1 MKTILIYTYKHSNYG
16 AVLQAY
22 ALQKYLRETYEAD
35 VKIVDFTTDAH
46 LKDDRL
52 IRTTGSIVERV
63 VFTFFNLIH
72 SKELK
77 SRREKTKLFKEQYY
91 VQTDRF
97 SSIDSLISNN
107 PEADIYI
114 SGSDQ
119 VFNPNSIYLPVYY
132 LGFKKGNGIKVAYAP
147 SFGISKFAPDVAERI
162 KPYLVDFDFISCRE
176 TIGADYLTTLLGRT
190 VPTVCDPT
198 LLLGTTEWSNIA
210 VAPNFDKPY
219 ILVYEIN
226 GGGDIVSIAQKLA
239 AVKGLPIV
247 CITSKTHR
255 NYKVNKIVRDAGPA
269 EFVGW
274 FQKATFVV
282 TDSFHG
288 TVFSWIFEKEFFY
301 FLAYE
306 GTSSRAISLLKH
318 LGCEDRVVTKDKIG
332 NFDASQCLPYQRREL
347 PLVDNSKRFIDS
359 FMWHEQ

>member
-22 ALQKYLRETYEAD
+22 ALQKYLMDAYMAD

-46 LKDDRL
+46 LKTDSL
-52 IRTTGSIVERV
+52 IKTTGGVIERV
-63 VFTFFNLIH
+63 VCTFFNLLH

-77 SRREKTKLFKEQYY
+77 SRRVKTKLFKERFC

-97 SSIDSLISNN
+97 SSIDSLINNN
-107 PEADIYI
+107 PVADIYI
-114 SGSDQ
+114 TGSDQ

-147 SFGISKFAPDVAERI
+147 SFGISRFTPDVTDCI

-176 TIGADYLTTLLGRT
+176 AVGAEYLSKILERT

-198 LLLGTTEWSNIA
+198 LLLKKTDWSKIA
-210 VAPNFDKPY
+210 VAPNYDKPY
-219 ILVYEIN
+219 ILVYDIN
-226 GGGDIVSIAQKLA
+226 GGSDIVNLARRLA
-239 AVKGLPIV
+239 AEKRLPVV

-255 NYKVNKIVRDAGPA
+255 NYKVDKIVRDAGPE

-274 FQKATFVV
+274 FKEAEYVV

-301 FLAYE
+301 YLAYE
-306 GTSSRAISLLKH
+306 GTSSRAMNLLKH
-318 LGCEDRVVTKDKIG
+318 LGCEDRIVTKNSIV
-332 NFDASQCLPYQRREL
+332 NFDASQYLPYQGHEL
-347 PLVDNSKRFIDS
+347 PLVESSKRFIDS
-359 FMWHEQ
+359 FMRHE